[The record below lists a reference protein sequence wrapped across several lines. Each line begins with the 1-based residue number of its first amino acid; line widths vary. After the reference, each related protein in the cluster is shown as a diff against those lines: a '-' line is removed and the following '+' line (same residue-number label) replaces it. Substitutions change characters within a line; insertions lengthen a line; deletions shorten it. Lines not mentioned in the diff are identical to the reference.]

1 MDQKRLLNVLLDNAG
16 AMSPLPTTVLS
27 ITAILH
33 QVSFYLVKV
42 IKDTD
47 AITAISRLARLEDP

>member
-47 AITAISRLARLEDP
+47 AITTIR